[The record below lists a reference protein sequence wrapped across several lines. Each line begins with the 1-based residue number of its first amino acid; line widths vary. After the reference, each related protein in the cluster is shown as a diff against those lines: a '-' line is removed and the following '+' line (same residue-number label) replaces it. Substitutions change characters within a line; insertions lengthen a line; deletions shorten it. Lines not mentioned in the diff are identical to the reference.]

1 MSSGRNSSISSP
13 RSRTPKRARQDPSEG
28 APKARASNSNSDNKK
43 PSNATDA
50 AYKNSDASS
59 RTLFENIHNQL
70 QPFSKEVL
78 AKMIALKWK
87 ARKREEMAQ
96 NPTKIPRSA
105 NIEFKLVFSRE
116 AREDPRVEDL
126 IS

>member
-13 RSRTPKRARQDPSEG
+13 RSRTPKRARQDPPEG
-28 APKARASNSNSDNKK
+28 ASRARASNNSNNKK
-43 PSNATDA
+43 PSTASDVT
-50 AYKNSDASS
+50 YKNSDASS